1 MPLLLALIFQASASA
16 ATPLGGSPAP
26 AVVVRPKMI
35 CEDIEAVGSRL
46 STKRIC
52 MTKDQWMQKRHDDQE
67 RLERRQVGPA
77 RDSNSG

>member
-1 MPLLLALIFQASASA
+1 MSLLLALIFQASAA
-16 ATPLGGSPAP
+16 APPSLGVSRAP
-26 AVVVRPKMI
+26 PVVVRPKMI
-35 CEDIEAVGSRL
+35 CEDIEAIGSRL

-67 RLERRQVGPA
+67 RLERRQVGPT